1 MNKIKNNTLIYT
13 TFVLSTIMEDTY
25 KIYTSMFTIQVN
37 SQNAA
42 FANNQYDC
50 HAVSKTKNTVVSL
63 THGANQ

>member
-13 TFVLSTIMEDTY
+13 TFVLSTI
-25 KIYTSMFTIQVN
+25 TSMFTIQVN